1 MKKIISVTAAA
12 SLLLCAVICVAAFL
26 LGDAN
31 GDGEVNNKDVATLFR
46 HVSGSNIKCLEE
58 NCDINGDG
66 DINNKD
72 VVALFRKL
80 SEMQTAE
87 TDEPGMIND
96 ETDSEDSG
104 SFNDMFG

>member
-12 SLLLCAVICVAAFL
+12 SLLLCAVICAAAFL
-26 LGDAN
+26 LGDA
-31 GDGEVNNKDVATLFR
+31 
-46 HVSGSNIKCLEE
+46 
-58 NCDINGDG
+58 NGDG

-80 SEMQTAE
+80 SEMQTTE